1 MKTVLVTGSSKG
13 IGREIVK
20 HFSNRGYSVAINY
33 NKSKVDAE
41 SLFDEIVSNK
51 GIAIIY
57 KADVSNEE
65 EAKSMVDEIIKEYGH
80 IDVLVNN
87 AGISSKGL
95 LIEEDNNTTK
105 QLIETNLISAIN
117 MCKYVIPHMLDYGK
131 GSIVNISSIWG
142 NVGASLETT
151 YSASKSGLIGL
162 TKALAKEY
170 GYNHINVNCVC
181 PGVIDTEMN
190 NNLSPKE
197 KQDIISQIPAGRLG
211 TADDVARLVRFL
223 TSDENDYINGQVI
236 TIDGGYTL

>member
-1 MKTVLVTGSSKG
+1 MKTILVTGSSKG

-20 HFSNRGYSVAINY
+20 YFSTYGYCVAINY
-33 NKSKVDAE
+33 NNSKNAAD
-41 SLFDEIVSNK
+41 SLFNDIVSN
-51 GIAIIY
+51 GGTAMII
-57 KADVSNEE
+57 KCDVSNEK
-65 EAKSMVDEIIKEYGH
+65 EAKAMVDEIIKEYGH
-80 IDVLVNN
+80 IDVLINN

-211 TADDVARLVRFL
+211 TADDVARLVHFL
-223 TSDENDYINGQVI
+223 ASDENDYINGQVI

>member
-211 TADDVARLVRFL
+211 TADDVARLIRFL